1 MKYVDRTCSEVRPDG
16 RATPDELP
24 APHRLSRYAD
34 RSAWVLLGP
43 PGAGKT
49 VEFKREAA
57 RFGGCYVTA
66 RNFLTLN
73 EPDWRTSTLFIDAL
87 DEMRAGP
94 PDGRTP
100 LDRIRTKLDELGRP
114 PFRLSC
120 READWF
126 GASDRG
132 HLAAVSPDGD
142 ILELHLEPLSNEQV
156 RDLLERRGTDP
167 GAVFQA
173 AGKAGLS
180 ALLATPQDLEL
191 LAKVVASGG
200 WPETRLTMFESACRQ
215 LAREQNEEHL
225 IAAEGKPFATEQLL
239 DAAGDLCAVALLSG
253 HAGYV
258 VASTAGDEHYIPLNA
273 MPGSPPLLR
282 AALRTRLFAYAT
294 PQHATPTHRQVAEF
308 LAARRL
314 AQAIR
319 DGLPPARVMALM
331 TGPDGGVV
339 SSLRGL
345 CAWLA
350 AHSAKVRPD
359 CIARDPVGTL
369 LYGNVK
375 GFTAEQKRELVEAL
389 MRVAVHDPWILTDRL
404 DLDFRWGDLATPDI
418 TPIFRKVLARPV
430 EDDVAQ
436 GITRVLLL
444 ALRHGPPIPAMKGF
458 LIEMVRDSRVWSPLR
473 TLALAAFIRQHGD
486 EDSALPCLLQL
497 LRDIED
503 GAVSDPH
510 RHLLGALLTHLYPK
524 VVRPA
529 EILCHLREPDN
540 PMVTS
545 GYDHFW
551 ATTAVQKATDTELA
565 AALDVLVQQRS
576 SMIID
581 GYLHGPFASRILAR
595 LLQGPM
601 DIAAE
606 RLFSWLDVLAKQ
618 EDSEV
623 WDSLSNWL
631 RKNPGRAK
639 AMQAAAAGHPRRA
652 SILRD
657 LEAPSVEHSPSDEVR
672 RWQEQW
678 QSFVCANRVQIEDNC
693 PPGVLNELAEV
704 YWGSMILVEG
714 NTPTE
719 RLHFLLQDDGLV
731 QLAIGAIRDTPK
743 RADLPTF
750 AEVAA
755 LQPSA
760 PHPLKL
766 PYLAALDGLPASAV
780 AKQGKDGQRLALAF
794 RIEPPT
800 PSAAWY
806 DDLLEADPRLV
817 ASTLVDYCRTAFR
830 CGNVP
835 HWFLARLALDAD
847 HARVAEAAAL
857 DLLKLFPPRCR
868 AEHLPTLR
876 CLLLA
881 ALERASRR
889 KLSALVKHKLS
900 LRGLT
905 AMQRLHWLCCGLTLE
920 DTHLEPLLSLLAGRY
935 QHQRIQCVVVLMR
948 ERVLRVDALEA
959 SGALP
964 LVELLAELSP
974 PASLSDGNRRGPIPE
989 SVADAADAADAV
1001 RRLLDHLASLATGNA
1016 TDALGQLAANA
1027 RLSRWQPEVQNALT
1041 NQLATR
1047 REAEFR
1053 HASVDDV
1060 LATLGGAAPAN
1071 SADLMA
1077 LVADCLRSLASRVAA
1092 GDTSDWRQYWNTDGK
1107 RVTAPKHEELC
1118 RDAVLSDLRNELPP
1132 GVNATSEAVHAAD
1145 RRSDIRVSFRDF
1157 AVPIEVK
1164 RSCHRD
1170 LWKAMRTQLIGNYA
1184 KDPAAQGHGI
1194 YLVFWFGRERCQLPS
1209 DGSSRPRTAAELETR
1224 LRETLTP
1231 EECRKIE
1238 VVVFDVAGPAQI
1250 P

>member
-1 MKYVDRTCSEVRPDG
+1 MEFLDRTCSEVRTDG
-16 RATPDELP
+16 LATGEERP
-24 APHRLSRYAD
+24 ASQPLSHYAD
-34 RSAWVLLGP
+34 RSGWVLLGP

-57 RFGGCYVTA
+57 RCGACYVTA

-73 EPDWRTSTLFIDAL
+73 DPAWQTRTLFIDAL
-87 DEMRAGP
+87 DEIRAGS

-132 HLAAVSPDGD
+132 HLAAVSPDGEV
-142 ILELHLEPLSNEQV
+142 LELRLEPLSDEQI
-156 RDLLERRGTDP
+156 RDLLERQEADAE
-167 GAVFQA
+167 AVLQA

-191 LAKVVASGG
+191 LAKAVASGG
-200 WPETRLTMFESACRQ
+200 WPDTRLATFELACRQ
-215 LAREQNEEHL
+215 LAQEQNGEHL
-225 IAAEGKPFATEQLL
+225 IAAEGEPFATKQLL
-239 DAAGDLCAVALLSG
+239 DAAGHLCAVALLG
-253 HAGYV
+253 GYAGYA
-258 VASTAGDEHYIPLNA
+258 VASAGDEHYIRLNA

-282 AALRTRLFAYAT
+282 AALRTRLFAYDA
-294 PQHATPTHRQVAEF
+294 PQHATSTHRQVAEF

-314 AQAIR
+314 AQTIR
-319 DGLPPARVMALM
+319 DGLPPARAMALM

-350 AHSAKVRPD
+350 AHSAEIRSD
-359 CIARDPVGTL
+359 CIDRDPVGTL
-369 LYGNVK
+369 LYGDVK

-389 MRVAVHDPWILTDRL
+389 MRVAVHDPWFFSDRL
-404 DLDFRWGDLATPDI
+404 DLEFRWGDLATPDI
-418 TPIFRKVLARPV
+418 TPTFREVLARPV
-430 EDDVAQ
+430 EDDEAQ
-436 GITRVLLL
+436 GITRSLLL
-444 ALRHGPPIPAMKGF
+444 ALRHGPPIPAMKGL
-458 LIEMVRDSRVWSPLR
+458 LIEMVRDSKVWSPLR
-473 TLALAAFIRQHGD
+473 TLALAAFIRQHD
-486 EDSALPCLLQL
+486 EDSALPCLIQL

-524 VVRPA
+524 VVQPT
-529 EILCHLREPDN
+529 EILRYLREPDN

-551 ATTAVQKATDTELA
+551 ATTAVEKATDAELA
-565 AALDVLVQQRS
+565 ATLDVLVQERS
-576 SMIID
+576 STIID
-581 GYLHGPFASRILAR
+581 GYLHGPFASRILAH

-601 DIAAE
+601 DVAAE

-623 WDSLSNWL
+623 WESLSNWL
-631 RKNPGRAK
+631 SESPGRAE
-639 AMQAAAAGHPRRA
+639 AMQTAAAGHPGRA
-652 SILRD
+652 SIL
-657 LEAPSVEHSPSDEVR
+657 LGPEAPSIEHSPSGEVR

-678 QSFVCANRVQIEDNC
+678 QSFVRANRVQIEDNC
-693 PPGVLNELAEV
+693 PPGVLNELAKV

-714 NTPTE
+714 NTPDA
-719 RLHFLLQDDGLV
+719 RLRFLLQDDGLV
-731 QLAIGAIRDTPK
+731 QLALAAIRDTPK

-750 AEVAA
+750 AEVATVR
-755 LQPSA
+755 PST

-794 RIEPPT
+794 RMEPPA

-806 DDLLEADPRLV
+806 DDLLDADPRLV
-817 ASTLVDYCRTAFR
+817 ASTLVDYCRAAFR
-830 CGNVP
+830 CGNIP
-835 HWFLARLALDAD
+835 HWSLAQLAQDAG
-847 HARVAEAAAL
+847 HAKVAEEATL
-857 DLLKLFPPRCR
+857 DLLKLFPPRCK

-881 ALERASRR
+881 AFRHSSRR
-889 KLSALVKHKLS
+889 ELSALVEHKLS

-905 AMQRLHWLCCGLTLE
+905 AMQRLHWLGWGLTLAG
-920 DTHLEPLLSLLAGRY
+920 TRHLKPLSSLLAGRY
-935 QHQRIQCVVVLMR
+935 QHQRIQCVVALMR

-959 SGALP
+959 PAALP
-964 LVELLAELSP
+964 LVELLAAHCP
-974 PASLSDGNRRGPIPE
+974 PASLLDDDTRGPVSK
-989 SVADAADAADAV
+989 SVADAADAADEV
-1001 RRLLDHLASLATGNA
+1001 RHLLDHLASLATGEA
-1016 TDALGQLAANA
+1016 TDALRQLASNA
-1027 RLSRWQPEVQNALT
+1027 ALSRWQPEVRNALA
-1041 NQLATR
+1041 NQLATC

-1053 HASVDDV
+1053 HASVDEV
-1060 LATLGGAAPAN
+1060 LAILGGAAPAN
-1071 SADLMA
+1071 AADLKA
-1077 LVADCLRSLASRVAA
+1077 LVADCLASLASRVAA
-1092 GDTSDWRQYWNTDGK
+1092 GATSDWRQYWNTDGK
-1107 RVTAPKHEELC
+1107 RVTEPKHEELC
-1118 RDAVLSDLRNELPP
+1118 RDALLSDLRKELPSD
-1132 GVNATSEAVHAAD
+1132 VTATSEAVHAAD

-1157 AVPIEVK
+1157 AVPIEAK

-1170 LWKAMRTQLIGNYA
+1170 LWKAMRTQLIDGYA
-1184 KDPAAQGHGI
+1184 KAPTAQGHGI
-1194 YLVFWFGRERCQLPS
+1194 YLVFWFGRERCKRAP
-1209 DGSSRPRTAAELETR
+1209 DGSQKPRTTDELATR
-1224 LRETLTP
+1224 LREMLTP
-1231 EECRKIE
+1231 EERRKIA
-1238 VVVFDVAGPAQI
+1238 VVVVDVSGPAQI